1 MAFAGQNIISHLLL
15 RFCTPSLCSA
25 YRVISFSYLMSLRKK
40 TRLSLVR
47 RRLLQDFTPHGNYFN
62 NLPEAPNDV
71 KAAMPRQDGSIA
83 WNRAVLLHNKDLY
96 RRGNP
101 MVRAQIVMLILKI
114 FLLP

>member
-1 MAFAGQNIISHLLL
+1 VQKN
-15 RFCTPSLCSA
+15 RF
-25 YRVISFSYLMSLRKK
+25 
-40 TRLSLVR
+40 SLVR
-47 RRLLQDFTPHGNYFN
+47 CRLLQGFTPHGNYFN

-101 MVRAQIVMLILKI
+101 MVRVQIVMLILMI
-114 FLLP
+114 LLLS